1 MLEICIGAYLDW
13 LINEINIT
21 AKTSLVSINYII
33 SKLSKET
40 IDSKQKAF
48 HILWEL
54 GDSSHPSRVSL
65 VEYTPILR
73 VLSPCCRWK
82 VDLGAKQCVDT
93 SPSGL
98 SEEFLSTSI

>member
-48 HILWEL
+48 HIL
-54 GDSSHPSRVSL
+54 
-65 VEYTPILR
+65 
-73 VLSPCCRWK
+73 
-82 VDLGAKQCVDT
+82 
-93 SPSGL
+93 
-98 SEEFLSTSI
+98 